1 MNTESRVDVSI
12 PCGTLTLEGVLEYP
26 AHNNELLPA
35 AVICHPHPLYG
46 GNMHNSVVRAMR
58 TAFLEYGAV
67 TLRFNFRGTGASWGT
82 FGEGIDEIQDVL
94 AALDFLQRQDRVDSQ
109 RLAVAGY
116 SFGSWV
122 GLNAA
127 SRDPRPA
134 SLIGISPPLEASDF
148 SFLKNEE
155 RPKLLL
161 VGDKDFVCS
170 VSSFEKLV
178 ADIPEPKKGVVLK
191 GHDHFHFGQ
200 EDTLVREMEA
210 FLRELPQE

>member
-1 MNTESRVDVSI
+1 MNPESRFDVSI

-26 AHNNELLPA
+26 AHENGLLPA

-82 FGEGIDEIQDVL
+82 YGEGIDEIQDVL
-94 AALDFLQRQDRVDSQ
+94 AALDFLQRQERVDSQ
-109 RLAVAGY
+109 RLGVAGY

-127 SRDPRPA
+127 SRDPRPV

-148 SFLKNEE
+148 SFLKHEK

-170 VSSFEKLV
+170 VSSFQELV
-178 ADIPEPKKGVVLK
+178 AAIPEPKKGIVLR

-200 EDTLVREMEA
+200 EDALVREMKS
-210 FLRELPQE
+210 FLEDLPQE

>member
-1 MNTESRVDVSI
+1 
-12 PCGTLTLEGVLEYP
+12 
-26 AHNNELLPA
+26 
-35 AVICHPHPLYG
+35 
-46 GNMHNSVVRAMR
+46 MR

-178 ADIPEPKKGVVLK
+178 ADIPEPKKGIVLK

-200 EDTLVREMEA
+200 EDALVREMEA